1 MLHTWRKTLTHPV
14 TLSRDAVGYRC
25 FAVLVVLLSLRS
37 MTTCQSDKRGC
48 RHQLLRRCSSMNRWA
63 FGNRTA
69 EQFDSTGSTGWLLA
83 TYWLHISYLL
93 AAYWLLIGQLQ
104 LIWKDVRPKVATAW
118 GDIVTLEALRHT
130 DAEVTANTRTHSLSE
145 VRCWED
151 LGICGAGRHAM
162 VP

>member
-14 TLSRDAVGYRC
+14 ALSRDAVGYRC

-93 AAYWLLIGQLQ
+93 ANCNWFEKMSDQRLPRHG
-104 LIWKDVRPKVATAW
+104 